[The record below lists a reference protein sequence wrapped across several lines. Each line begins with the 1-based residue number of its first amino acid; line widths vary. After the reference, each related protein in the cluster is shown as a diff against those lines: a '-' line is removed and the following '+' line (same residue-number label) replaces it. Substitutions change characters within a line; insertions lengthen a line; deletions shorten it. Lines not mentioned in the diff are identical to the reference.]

1 MKFMLTRF
9 ASQHNFAPMNE
20 DPTLNSNQ
28 EADAPASDASTPS
41 KRTTL
46 SKILPTS
53 RLTFQKQVDIIR
65 AYGAAYDAGN
75 GPVGIEDITGYVN
88 MAASTVSQTNA
99 FLTDVGLVRKD
110 GRRFVPS
117 PEVQAMNRL
126 YDVSRDKAHAK
137 LAPLFE
143 KAWFG
148 AMVMPK
154 LRFRA
159 MAEEDLVHELF
170 EAATAETSHLSQVRM
185 LIDYLV
191 LVGLVERDGAVLR
204 AKNGATEETTPTA
217 APAVTVQPAVVVPAA
232 GGGAGE
238 MPEAVLLLSPDGKRR
253 VTVKAPPTITAAE
266 LARIRSWLEFQLIVK
281 EDEPSD

>member
-1 MKFMLTRF
+1 
-9 ASQHNFAPMNE
+9 MNE
-20 DPTLNSNQ
+20 EQTLNPNQ
-28 EADAPASDASTPS
+28 EPDAAASDASTPN

-46 SKILPTS
+46 SQILPTN

-65 AYGAAYDAGN
+65 AYGAAYDAGK

-137 LAPLFE
+137 LSPLFE
-143 KAWFG
+143 KTWFG
-148 AMVMPK
+148 AIVMPK
-154 LRFRA
+154 LKFRP
-159 MAEEDLVHELF
+159 MPEEDMVHELF
-170 EAATAETSHLSQVRM
+170 EAATAETAHLSQVRM

-204 AKNGATEETTPTA
+204 AKNGTPEDTSSTA
-217 APAVTVQPAVVVPAA
+217 APAVAVQPVAMTPAKPSMEE
-232 GGGAGE
+232 GHDSYTL
-238 MPEAVLLLSPDGKRR
+238 VLDGKTKRK
-253 VTVKAPPTITAAE
+253 VVIQAPHTITAKE
-266 LARIRSWLEFQLIVK
+266 LERIRAWLGFQLIV
-281 EDEPSD
+281 EEETPTN